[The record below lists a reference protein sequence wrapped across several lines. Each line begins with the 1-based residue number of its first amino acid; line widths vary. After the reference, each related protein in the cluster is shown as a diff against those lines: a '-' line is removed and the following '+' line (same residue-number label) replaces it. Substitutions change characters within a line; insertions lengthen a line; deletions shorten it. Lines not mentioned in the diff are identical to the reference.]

1 MRVPRLPL
9 RQPGFSVAAVTD
21 AIVSSDIRGVFRE
34 AYASARRDGI
44 LFVVLTV
51 VLTPVAMALAALVS
65 LLGFFY
71 VFRPVSGEIETG
83 RGFLT
88 AFNVF
93 LFLFLVCFLY
103 RFWTKP
109 TGRPAAARSVWAA
122 VGVWVMMVGCSHGT
136 ALADSHPVWF
146 WSLYGVM
153 VVVYFGL
160 LGRAYQ
166 PGGDYYLGWLDG
178 WIDDPFTL
186 RDDLDRGH
194 VMLGVVSFIPSVVL
208 EAYGEITGGGWIIGG
223 LNESEQQL
231 AADLLH
237 ALSTRNPSTIEHVR
251 RRLDPVSAA
260 HVIKVLDR
268 MGLVQFGR
276 SRLELT
282 LDGEKLIES
291 MDVN

>member
-1 MRVPRLPL
+1 
-9 RQPGFSVAAVTD
+9 VADVTA
-21 AIVSSDIRGVFRE
+21 AIPSSDLRGVFRE
-34 AYASARRDGI
+34 AYIAARKDGI

-51 VLTPVAMALAALVS
+51 VLTPAAMALAALVC

-71 VFRPVSGEIETG
+71 VFGPASGEIETG
-83 RGFLT
+83 RGFLA

-93 LFLFLVCFLY
+93 LVLFLVCFLY
-103 RFWTKP
+103 RFWTDP
-109 TGRPAAARSVWAA
+109 ARRPSAARFVWAA
-122 VGVWVMMVGCSHGT
+122 VGVLVMMVGFSHGT
-136 ALADSHPVWF
+136 ALADSHPGWF
-146 WSLYGVM
+146 WSLYGGL

-166 PGGDYYLGWLDG
+166 PGGDYYLGWLDS

-194 VMLGVVSFIPSVVL
+194 VMVGVVSFIPSVVL
-208 EAYGEITGGGWIIGG
+208 EAYGEITGRGWIIGG

-231 AADLLH
+231 AADLLR
-237 ALSTRNPSTIEHVR
+237 ALSTRNPSTIENVR

-260 HVIKVLDR
+260 RVIKVLDR

-282 LDGEKLIES
+282 LDGEKLAGTNS
-291 MDVN
+291 WG